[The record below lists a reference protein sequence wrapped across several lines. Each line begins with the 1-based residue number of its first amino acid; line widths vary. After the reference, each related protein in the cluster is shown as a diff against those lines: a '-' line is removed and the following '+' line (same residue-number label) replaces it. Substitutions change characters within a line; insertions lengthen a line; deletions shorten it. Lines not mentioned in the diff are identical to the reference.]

1 MRQHST
7 HHSHSMPASFQH
19 FQVPSPRLS
28 TNTNFSTGDR
38 GGIEWRACMQERVQE
53 VLIQIQQVG
62 RHQSAAYLAFLSSYK
77 SFCHIGSGSFSLY
90 QWFTIIKAAKL
101 SNNPPCKHKPTHIS
115 TQLCPA
121 IDCKAL
127 WSRTSPCGPQERE

>member
-38 GGIEWRACMQERVQE
+38 GGRMEGLHAGE
-53 VLIQIQQVG
+53 
-62 RHQSAAYLAFLSSYK
+62 SARGANSDTAGGETPISCLSGLSQFL
-77 SFCHIGSGSFSLY
+77 
-90 QWFTIIKAAKL
+90 
-101 SNNPPCKHKPTHIS
+101 
-115 TQLCPA
+115 
-121 IDCKAL
+121 
-127 WSRTSPCGPQERE
+127 